1 MYNQYPYNLFNSSYI
16 NNYNAQQMEAQRKY
30 WEQQGK
36 IRDLVKALH
45 DFLDAAKDITPE
57 YQQQA
62 FDACCAEIAI
72 QAAIE
77 QQKNRGQWR

>member
-1 MYNQYPYNLFNSSYI
+1 MYNQYPYNLFNPNYI
-16 NNYNAQQMEAQRKY
+16 NNYNNQQIEAQRKY

-45 DFLDAAKDITPE
+45 DFLDAAKDISPE

-62 FDACCAEIAI
+62 FEACCAMVAA
-72 QAAIE
+72 QAAKE
-77 QQKNRGQWR
+77 QQRNGGHF

>member
-1 MYNQYPYNLFNSSYI
+1 MYNQYPYNLFNPSYI
-16 NNYNAQQMEAQRKY
+16 NNYNSQQMEAQRKH

-36 IRDLVKALH
+36 IRDLIKALH
-45 DFLDAAKDITPE
+45 DLLDAAKDISPE

-62 FDACCAEIAI
+62 FEACCAEIAA

-77 QQKNRGQWR
+77 QQNNWGH

>member
-1 MYNQYPYNLFNSSYI
+1 MSNYKLNYI
-16 NNYNAQQMEAQRKY
+16 NNYNCQQMEEQRKY

-45 DFLDAAKDITPE
+45 DFISAAKDITPE

-62 FDACCAEIAI
+62 FDACCAEIAW
-72 QAAIE
+72 QAAID
-77 QQKNRGQWR
+77 QQRDGGCF